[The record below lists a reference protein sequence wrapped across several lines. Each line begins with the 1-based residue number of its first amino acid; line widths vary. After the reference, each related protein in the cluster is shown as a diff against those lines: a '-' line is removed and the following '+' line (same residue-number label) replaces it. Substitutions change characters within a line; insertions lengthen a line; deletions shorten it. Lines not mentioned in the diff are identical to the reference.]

1 MPSEVPAAVLF
12 DLDGTL
18 VDTEPHWWRAT
29 ATVARGLGVD
39 LGPDDEP
46 DVLGRTV
53 EHTAAHL
60 LSRAPRDHDAGD
72 TGDALTRAFAGEL
85 AHSFDV
91 MPGATPLLRELT
103 AARIPTALVTAS
115 PRSIAALVLPRLGH
129 RFDEV
134 VAAEDTRRGKPHPD
148 PYLEAARRLGAHPS
162 RCVALEDSPAG
173 VTAASTAGCHVVVV
187 TRTGLPTL
195 REIRSIA

>member
-1 MPSEVPAAVLF
+1 MPAAVLF

-60 LSRAPRDHDAGD
+60 LSRAPPLPRRRGRRGHRRRPHPRVR
-72 TGDALTRAFAGEL
+72 RA
-85 AHSFDV
+85 SW
-91 MPGATPLLRELT
+91 
-103 AARIPTALVTAS
+103 PTASTSCPA
-115 PRSIAALVLPRLGH
+115 PLPCCG
-129 RFDEV
+129 
-134 VAAEDTRRGKPHPD
+134 
-148 PYLEAARRLGAHPS
+148 S
-162 RCVALEDSPAG
+162 
-173 VTAASTAGCHVVVV
+173 
-187 TRTGLPTL
+187 
-195 REIRSIA
+195 